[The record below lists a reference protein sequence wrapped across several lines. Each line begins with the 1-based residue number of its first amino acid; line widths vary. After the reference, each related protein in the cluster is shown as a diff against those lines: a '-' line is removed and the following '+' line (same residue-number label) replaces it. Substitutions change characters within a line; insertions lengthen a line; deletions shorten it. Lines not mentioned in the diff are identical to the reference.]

1 MSYEQT
7 TVTVT
12 ETQEQIKGLL
22 FEASNLIFKEEA
34 QTISVDFSYIE
45 HGTEASIVM
54 KVPLKIAVRRK
65 GMKKKEFNHL
75 IEKRRMAA
83 WRSAY
88 WLIKNLLH
96 VITNKIIITQKRK
109 NSTIEQYR
117 DP

>member
-1 MSYEQT
+1 
-7 TVTVT
+7 
-12 ETQEQIKGLL
+12 
-22 FEASNLIFKEEA
+22 
-34 QTISVDFSYIE
+34 
-45 HGTEASIVM
+45 
-54 KVPLKIAVRRK
+54 
-65 GMKKKEFNHL
+65 MKKKEFNHL